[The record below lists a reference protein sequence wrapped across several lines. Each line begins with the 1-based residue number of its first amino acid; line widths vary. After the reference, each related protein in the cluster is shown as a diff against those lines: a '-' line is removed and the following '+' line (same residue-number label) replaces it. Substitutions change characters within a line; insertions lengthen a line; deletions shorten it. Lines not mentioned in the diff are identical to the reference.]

1 MLACDMGSMF
11 GSMLPMWLGGLLV
24 WGALIGVAVWA
35 ILRFTGRPRGDAE
48 RVLEERFARGE
59 IDPDEFE
66 QRRRLL
72 GGTR

>member
-1 MLACDMGSMF
+1 MIACEMGSMF

-35 ILRFTGRPRGDAE
+35 IRRFTGPTRGDAA
-48 RVLEERFARGE
+48 RILEERFARGE
-59 IDPDEFE
+59 IDAEEF

-72 GGTR
+72 LERSR